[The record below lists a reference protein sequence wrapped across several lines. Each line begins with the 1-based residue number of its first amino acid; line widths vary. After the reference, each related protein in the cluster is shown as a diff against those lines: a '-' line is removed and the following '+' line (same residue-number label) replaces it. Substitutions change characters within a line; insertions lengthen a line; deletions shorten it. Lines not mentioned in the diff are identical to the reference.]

1 MCRDTEGNGRGWE
14 GKHFQRWAEKKIG
27 RQKELRRAMGLV
39 ELSRR
44 PGSCGTAD
52 CQETSCPSTK
62 QPELV
67 SEHSVVAIVHM
78 CLLNMRV
85 LF

>member
-1 MCRDTEGNGRGWE
+1 MCRDTEGDGRGRE
-14 GKHFQRWAEKKIG
+14 GKHFEHCAEKKIG

-39 ELSRR
+39 ELSRW

-52 CQETSCPSTK
+52 CQETLCPSKK

-67 SEHSVVAIVHM
+67 SAHSVVVILQI
-78 CLLNMRV
+78 CL
-85 LF
+85 